1 MKIGKYQREQTVM
14 STYCSLIFCITGL
27 VLTLLMVI
35 YCTVIL
41 GMIKC
46 NYSLKFTK
54 WYVFCMITGFGIE
67 AVCIIGLGWVTSLRV
82 ALIVMCVGVAFSG
95 LAISGE
101 LILYTTAIA
110 KMYHLCI

>member
-1 MKIGKYQREQTVM
+1 
-14 STYCSLIFCITGL
+14 
-27 VLTLLMVI
+27 MVI
-35 YCTVIL
+35 YCTVTL

-67 AVCIIGLGWVTSLRV
+67 AICIIGLGWVTRLEF
-82 ALIVMCVGVAFSG
+82 AIIVMCVGVAFSG
-95 LAISGE
+95 LAISGK

-110 KMYHLCI
+110 EMYQLCI